1 MVIREPRYWGSWKGR
16 VVSAIVTGG
25 KQTWTELLEKTGLN
39 AASLNRVLAEL
50 FSVHAINKIGEG
62 TEARYKVVR
71 ELYDEYRTFLN
82 SNPSIV
88 TDRKKEQL
96 PARFVQTRK
105 GKLVD
110 WIEQWKRLKNLEFSL
125 DPKHFFLEG
134 MYLDDLS
141 KSLISAATLEVLA
154 VNPYVEHCD
163 LSNVLRN
170 ASKKAE
176 VTLVTHPP
184 EDNNQFPKDRQ
195 EYHKT
200 LKNEGVRLVYNR
212 KVHAKLIVVDR
223 TVAIVSSMNLYGSSS
238 GGGSWEAGLVS
249 IEDTVVEQI
258 VDSILSL
265 KERPESIQIE
275 SIDRK

>member
-1 MVIREPRYWGSWKGR
+1 MAIREPKYWGSWKGR

-25 KQTWTELLEKTGLN
+25 EQTWTELLEKTGL
-39 AASLNRVLAEL
+39 ATTSLNRVLAEL
-50 FSVHAINKIGEG
+50 FNVHAIIKKGEG
-62 TEARYKVVR
+62 TQARYRVVE
-71 ELYDEYRTFLN
+71 ELYDQYKTFLN
-82 SNPSIV
+82 CIPSLV
-88 TDRKKEQL
+88 TGRKKEQL
-96 PARFVQTRK
+96 PARFGQARK
-105 GKLVD
+105 GKLVN
-110 WIEQWKRLKNLEFSL
+110 WIEQWKRLKELEFSL
-125 DPKHFFLEG
+125 EPKHFFLEG

-154 VNPYVEHCD
+154 VNPYVDHCD

-170 ASKKAE
+170 ATKNAE

-200 LKNEGVRLVYNR
+200 LKNEGVKLVYN
-212 KVHAKLIVVDR
+212 KKAHAKLIVVDR
-223 TVAIVSSMNLYGSSS
+223 TIAIVSSMNLYGSSS
-238 GGGSWEAGLVS
+238 GGGSWEAGLVT

-265 KERPESIQIE
+265 MERPESIHIE
-275 SIDRK
+275 TTDCK

>member
-1 MVIREPRYWGSWKGR
+1 MVIREPKYWGSWKGR
-16 VVSAIVTGG
+16 VISAIVTDGE
-25 KQTWTELLEKTGLN
+25 QTWTELLEKTGLN
-39 AASLNRVLAEL
+39 AASLNKVLAEL
-50 FSVHAINKIGEG
+50 FNVHAINKKGES
-62 TEARYKVVR
+62 TQARYRVAR
-71 ELYDEYRTFLN
+71 ELYDQYRTFLN

-88 TDRKKEQL
+88 SGRKKEQL

-105 GKLVD
+105 DKLIN
-110 WIEQWKRLKNLEFSL
+110 WIEEWKRLKNLEFSL
-125 DPKHFFLEG
+125 GPKHFFLEG

-170 ASKKAE
+170 ATKNAE

-200 LKNEGVRLVYNR
+200 LKNGGVKLVYNK
-212 KVHAKLIVVDR
+212 KVHAKLIAVDR
-223 TVAIVSSMNLYGSSS
+223 TIAIVSSMNLYGSSS

-265 KERPESIQIE
+265 MERPESIQIE
-275 SIDRK
+275 STDCK